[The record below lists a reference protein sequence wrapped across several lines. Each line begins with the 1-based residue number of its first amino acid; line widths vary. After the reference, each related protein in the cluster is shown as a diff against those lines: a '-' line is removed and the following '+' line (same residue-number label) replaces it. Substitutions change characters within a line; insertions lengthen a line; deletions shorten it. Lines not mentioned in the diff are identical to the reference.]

1 MICWDNFPAKRYV
14 GCPKFILLML
24 SMWIC
29 MGGVAFAQAVSP
41 PKNATT
47 PKASTVLKSTATP
60 KDSTVPK
67 STAAPKA
74 STVPKSTATPKA
86 STVPKTDV
94 QQPDSIFF
102 LSYWGPV
109 SSGRAPVAQIAAIA
123 PAALLVKDNKGLVFQ
138 VASFRINYKFKSTYR
153 DDESGNV
160 KTMSDLRVSDFSG
173 TGQLPDYWAAS
184 IKDNIKPGDEIIF
197 NKILFKN
204 KSGKLQ
210 MAPELR
216 ITVQ

>member
-29 MGGVAFAQAVSP
+29 LGGVAFAQAVSP

-47 PKASTVLKSTATP
+47 PKASTV
-60 KDSTVPK
+60 PK
-67 STAAPKA
+67 STA
-74 STVPKSTATPKA
+74 SPKA
-86 STVPKTDV
+86 STVPKTAV